1 MAKKKSK
8 KKNPHKG
15 KAQKK
20 AKSSQSSA
28 KNKQNTSKKKSTKV
42 SSKNKKSSPKKETEP
57 AKKSPK
63 KQSIA
68 LNEKIVLESSP
79 YSVRQYFTKR
89 YGKYALK
96 YKKPALIVL
105 RVLGII
111 VGFFALSLLT
121 LFLVFGR
128 DLPDVSQLK
137 NLDFAETT
145 IIYDREGNVLYNIFT
160 DENRKYVALSYIAP
174 DVVDATLSVED
185 KNFYQHFGFDVF
197 GIIRAQLKN
206 LEDDD
211 LTQGASTIT
220 QQLAKNIFLSPEKT
234 YERKVKELL
243 LSLQIE
249 WLFSK
254 EEILEMY
261 LNKIPYGSNAFG
273 VEAAAKTFFGK
284 TSHDLT
290 LVEASVLASLPK
302 APSYFSPYGQNR
314 KELMGYCQTE
324 EETQPVSS
332 EEVLDETALIETDE
346 PLEPAVTE
354 DQVMEAEAAV
364 EEPIA
369 PEPIPEPKCSGPDD
383 PNYVKGRKD
392 LVLDRMVEDGYI
404 TNDERIAAWREGLNL
419 QFIDPVH
426 KIEAPHFVFYVKELL
441 EEKYGKEL
449 VESGGLE
456 VVTTL
461 DPRMQ
466 SLAEDVIS
474 ERAEYNQSRLG
485 ANNAALVAVDPKT
498 GHVLA
503 MVGSKNYWDES
514 IDGQVNVVTSFRQ
527 PGSSFKP
534 LVYAA
539 AIQNGGIGSGTI
551 LGDTKTVFE
560 RNYVPS
566 NSDNTFKGRMTVR
579 RALAQSRNIPAIKA
593 FYIAGGEEKLL
604 DFLDKL
610 GITRLREFKNEFNA
624 TSDERGWTFNY
635 GPAVA
640 IGSGEL
646 PLLQL
651 VGGYAVIA
659 NGGLRQPI
667 NPILEIRNRDG
678 EIIEQF
684 QPEGEQVMDPQAAFI
699 VNSILS
705 DVYARPA
712 GSWRAT
718 LTIPDHTVAAKTGTS
733 NKKVGRTN
741 YPNNLLTIGYTP
753 SIAVAAWVGNTDG
766 GRLSY
771 NAWGLTGAAP
781 IMRAFMEKVL
791 ENVPDEPFPEP
802 EGIIWKGSEA
812 FPSFM
817 ETKNYDAQF
826 RKATQETEDE
836 EDEEETP
843 AVPVD
848 SGFILS
854 RSETETPE
862 TPEENPP
869 AETTPPPAESQP
881 EEPASEPVSTPEL
894 PPEPPGGDVIY
905 GF

>member
-1 MAKKKSK
+1 MAKKKAK
-8 KKNPHKG
+8 KKNPSKS

-20 AKSSQSSA
+20 ARSSQSSA
-28 KNKQNTSKKKSTKV
+28 KKKQTSTRKSSAKSSKPKKSKPQKSSKASKKSTTKKTNV
-42 SSKNKKSSPKKETEP
+42 S
-57 AKKSPK
+57 
-63 KQSIA
+63 

-89 YGKYALK
+89 YGKYAVK
-96 YKKPALIVL
+96 YKKPALLIV
-105 RVLGII
+105 RIVAII
-111 VGFFALSLLT
+111 VAFFALALLA

-137 NLDFAETT
+137 DLDFAETT

-160 DENRKYVALSYIAP
+160 EENRKYVPLSYIAS
-174 DVVDATLSVED
+174 DVVDATLAVED
-185 KNFYQHFGFDVF
+185 KNFYQHWGFDVF
-197 GIIRAQLKN
+197 GIVRAQLKN
-206 LEDDD
+206 LEEDDIA
-211 LTQGASTIT
+211 QGASTIT
-220 QQLAKNIFLSPEKT
+220 QQLAKNIFLSPERT
-234 YERKVKELL
+234 YERKIKELL

-273 VEAAAKTFFGK
+273 VEAAAKTFYGK
-284 TSHDLT
+284 TSHDLS
-290 LVEASVLASLPK
+290 LAEASVLASLPK

-324 EETQPVSS
+324 EEAQPASS
-332 EEVLDETALIETDE
+332 EEILEDAILAETDE
-346 PLEPAVTE
+346 PLEPGVLE
-354 DQVMEAEAAV
+354 PPLEEVV
-364 EEPIA
+364 E
-369 PEPIPEPKCSGPDD
+369 PEPPKEPLCSGPDD

-392 LVLDRMVEDGYI
+392 LVLERMIEDGYI
-404 TNDERIAAWREGLNL
+404 TRDEYIVAWREGLTME
-419 QFIDPVH
+419 FIDPVH

-466 SLAEDVIS
+466 SFAEDIIA
-474 ERAEYNQSRLG
+474 ERSEYNQNRLG
-485 ANNAALVAVDPKT
+485 ANNASIVAIDPKT

-503 MVGSKNYWDES
+503 MVGSRDYWDET
-514 IDGQVNVVTSFRQ
+514 IDGQVNVATSFRQ

-551 LGDTKTVFE
+551 LGDYKTVFE

-579 RALAQSRNIPAIKA
+579 RALAHSRNIPAIKA

-624 TSDERGWTFNY
+624 TADERGWTFHY

-646 PLLQL
+646 SLLEL

-659 NGGLRQPI
+659 NGGMREPI

-684 QPEGEQVMDPQAAFI
+684 EHHGEQVMDPQAAFI

-705 DVYARPA
+705 DVYARPG
-712 GSWRAT
+712 GSWRAG
-718 LTIPDHTVAAKTGTS
+718 LTIADHTLAAKTGTS

-781 IMRAFMEKVL
+781 IMKAFMEKVL
-791 ENVPDEPFPEP
+791 EGVPDEPFPEP
-802 EGIIWKGSEA
+802 EGLIWRGSEV

-826 RKATQETEDE
+826 RKATQETEETEEKDE
-836 EDEEETP
+836 
-843 AVPVD
+843 ASSVPVD

-854 RSETETPE
+854 GESAEPE
-862 TPEENPP
+862 
-869 AETTPPPAESQP
+869 AQP
-881 EEPASEPVSTPEL
+881 EEPTPTEEAPAEVPVPEASAPEPEEL
-894 PPEPPGGDVIY
+894 PPSPPAEEDGISY